1 MTSLE
6 AEYACFSLDLKKP
19 LSTARG
25 EIESRDGFLIR
36 LTDGDY
42 TGYGEATPLPPWTE
56 THDEAEK
63 AVYRSLESLSST
75 DTDDLRESL
84 PSHETP
90 GARYGVSLALADL
103 RAKRRGVPLYEYL
116 GDSNDDIRR
125 TVRLNATVGDADVD
139 ETLRSVGGYVD
150 DGYATVKIKVG
161 SRDLDEDIERV
172 RAIDDEYDVKIRADA
187 NGGWSYDEASEF
199 ADILSDIDSFEY
211 LEQPLDADDLEG
223 HSRIRRSTDF
233 DIGVDESL
241 IDHSVSEIVEEEAAD
256 YAVLKPMSFGGIDKT
271 HEVALKARRNG
282 VVPVVS
288 NLVETVVGRS
298 AGAHLAVSL
307 RVETACGLG
316 TGDMLAEDLAK
327 DIVDEGS
334 IRLSDQPGNS
344 EVDCVW

>member
-36 LTDGDY
+36 LTDGEY

-56 THDEAEK
+56 THDEAEN
-63 AVYRSLESLSST
+63 AVYRSLESLGST

-90 GARYGVSLALADL
+90 SARYGISLALADL

-139 ETLRSVGGYVD
+139 ETLRSVGEYVD
-150 DGYATVKIKVG
+150 DGYPTVKIKVG
-161 SRDLDEDIERV
+161 SRDLDEDVERV

-199 ADILSDIDSFEY
+199 AYGVSDLGSFEY
-211 LEQPLDADDLEG
+211 LEQPLEADDLEG
-223 HSRIRRSTDF
+223 HSRLRRSTDL

-241 IDHSVSEIVEEEAAD
+241 IDHSVSEVVEEEAAD
-256 YAVLKPMSFGGIDKT
+256 YVVLKPMSFGGVEKA
-271 HEVALKARRNG
+271 HEVGEMARQNR

-288 NLVETVVGRS
+288 NLIETVVGRS
-298 AGAHLAVSL
+298 AGAHLAASL

-316 TGDMLAEDLAK
+316 TGDMLAEDLG
-327 DIVDEGS
+327 DGLVENGF
-334 IRLSDQPGNS
+334 IRLSDGSGNS
-344 EVDCVW
+344 EVDGVW